1 MGVVQQPLM
10 IMCHNYHNLDGV
22 MQQPL
27 MIMCH
32 HYHNLDGCHA
42 TTPDDYVS

>member
-1 MGVVQQPLM
+1 MQQPLM
-10 IMCHNYHNLDGV
+10 IMCHHYHNLDGV

-32 HYHNLDGCHA
+32 H
-42 TTPDDYVS
+42 